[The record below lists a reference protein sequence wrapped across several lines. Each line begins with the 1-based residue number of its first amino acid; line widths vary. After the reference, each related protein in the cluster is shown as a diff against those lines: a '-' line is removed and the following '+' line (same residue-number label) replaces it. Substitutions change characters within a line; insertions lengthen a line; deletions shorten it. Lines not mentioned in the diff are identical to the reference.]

1 MMRNFCG
8 CLRAKIYAN
17 AVWSFE
23 MENLEKREY
32 TNKFIRNISLEQRNQ
47 EKNAKDVVMGL
58 DESAGK

>member
-1 MMRNFCG
+1 
-8 CLRAKIYAN
+8 
-17 AVWSFE
+17 

-47 EKNAKDVVMGL
+47 EKNAKDVAMGL